1 MIGRITN
8 SYLNRAIISN
18 TMGNQ
23 SKYIDLNLEYSSQ
36 KKVNTLSDVPIS
48 LTNLMDSKNDIKKI
62 DDYTENIGL
71 TSSELKFTESTLGD
85 VNKDIDRIYQLT
97 TQAASE
103 TNGPEEEQIISNEI
117 EQMLTDIVKL
127 ANTTY
132 GGKYLFSGANINTPA
147 YAVNGANYTY
157 MGTTDADGYQI
168 NSKVSDDTSITIH
181 QNGNN
186 IFGEF
191 STTTVAG
198 VTTVTS
204 SGPIGHINEL
214 IRDMRATP
222 PNYADIRVKL
232 DLLKEDMDNITYYRA
247 QVGTNL
253 SVLDR
258 VKNQLDE
265 QKINSESRRSTLEDA
280 NLIEVASQMQQQQ
293 FALQASM
300 QASTNMLKNSLLN
313 FMS

>member
-8 SYLNRAIISN
+8 SYLNRAVISN
-18 TMGNQ
+18 TMSNQ

-36 KKVNTLSDVPIS
+36 KKVTTLSDDPIS
-48 LTNLMDSKNDIKKI
+48 LTGLMGAKNDIQKI
-62 DDYTENIGL
+62 DDYTKNIGL
-71 TSSELKFTESTLGD
+71 LTSQLNVTEATLGD
-85 VNKDIDRIYQLT
+85 VNKDLDRVNQLA
-97 TQAASE
+97 TQASSE
-103 TNGPEEEQIISNEI
+103 TNGPDEEKIISDEI
-117 EQMLTDIVKL
+117 EDMLDDIVKL

-132 GGKYLFSGANINTPA
+132 NGKYLFSGANVNTAA
-147 YAVNGANYTY
+147 YSVSGSNYTY
-157 MGTTDADGYQI
+157 MGTKDADGYQI
-168 NSKVSDDTSITIH
+168 NSKISDDTSITIN

-198 VTTVTS
+198 VTTITS
-204 SGPIGHINEL
+204 SGPIGHLNEL
-214 IRDMRATP
+214 IRSMRKTP
-222 PNYADIRVKL
+222 PDYADVRAKL
-232 DLLKEDMDNITYYRA
+232 DLLKQDMDKVTYYRA

-258 VKNQLDE
+258 VSGQLAN
-265 QKINSESRRSTLEDA
+265 QKINSESIRSNLEDA

-293 FALQASM
+293 YALQASL
-300 QASTNMLKNSLLN
+300 QASTNMIKNSLLN